1 MLQSP
6 AVIKMTVIFVQV
18 FILFTFVAAGYLLS
32 KFKLVDPD
40 KSGILSTLLVYVVLP
55 CNVFL
60 TFSRNFTVS
69 YVAANADML
78 ISSVIMIFIVMVLA
92 NITGRF
98 LAKERYEQYLYEYSF
113 VIPNYGYMGF
123 SLAEALLGEV
133 GLMNIMTFS
142 LPSCVY
148 IYTMGYAMLTR
159 QKLNFR
165 KLINPVIIANILGII
180 VGLSGFTMPNVIMD
194 ICEKATVCMG
204 PISMLLTGI
213 VVAELPLIRIIK
225 KKSVYILILIRT
237 IIFPIALYAILSRF
251 CSPTLTQTAVLF
263 YAMPFGLNTVVFP
276 KLLNENCETGMSLAL
291 VSTLTA
297 CITLP
302 IVLGMTIGI

>member
-1 MLQSP
+1 
-6 AVIKMTVIFVQV
+6 MTVIFVQV
-18 FILFTFVAAGYLLS
+18 LILFSFVAAGYLLS
-32 KFKLVDPD
+32 KFRLVDPD
-40 KSGILSTLLVYVVLP
+40 KSGILSTILVYVVLP

-60 TFSRNFTVS
+60 TFSRNFTPS

-78 ISSVIMIFIVMVLA
+78 ISSVIMIFAVMVLA
-92 NITGRF
+92 NITCRF

-113 VIPNYGYMGF
+113 VIPNYGYLGF
-123 SLAEALLGEV
+123 PLAEAVFGEA
-133 GLMNIMTFS
+133 GLMNLMTFS
-142 LPSCVY
+142 LPSCLY
-148 IYTMGYAMLTR
+148 IYTIGYAMLTR

-165 KLINPVIIANILGII
+165 KLINPAIIANILGIA
-180 VGLSGFTMPNVIMD
+180 VGLSGLTMPAAVME
-194 ICEKATVCMG
+194 ICDKAAACIG

-237 IIFPIALYAILSRF
+237 LIFPLALYAILSRF

-291 VSTLTA
+291 ISTVTA
-297 CITLP
+297 CFTLP
-302 IVLGMTIGI
+302 LVLGLTIGM